1 MRFLKTDL
9 KRIFTEPAF
18 FLSLLL
24 GSLLL
29 FGAMGYLILSGQE
42 SQESGL
48 YARSQALALPFA
60 APLLA
65 AMPYSVMIMRENET
79 RYRILMTVK
88 MRKSGYKLPRLL
100 TCGISGAAVLFIPH
114 LVLFIVCDAMEG
126 TPDFKS
132 MLDLVLPLTF
142 GFGYGAFSYGLTF
155 ANRQRYVPLVMPQ
168 VLYMLCIYAFPHLHL
183 ERFYPPLDISPS
195 IFGGEI
201 TWERF
206 VIPAAL
212 TAAALVLTIA
222 GAVKAKVG
230 EEV

>member
-18 FLSLLL
+18 FLSLFL

-29 FGAMGYLILSGQE
+29 FGAMGYLIASGE
-42 SQESGL
+42 RSGL
-48 YARSQALALPFA
+48 YVRAQALALPFA

-65 AMPYSVMIMRENET
+65 AMPYSVMIMRERET
-79 RYRILMTVK
+79 RYGILMTVK

-100 TCGISGAAVLFIPH
+100 TCGLSGAAVLFIPH
-114 LVLFIVCDAMEG
+114 LLLFIVCMVLEG
-126 TPDFKS
+126 APAAENAAG
-132 MLDLVLPLTF
+132 LVLPLTF
-142 GFGYGAFSYGLTF
+142 GFGYGTFSYGLTF

-168 VLYMLCIYAFPHLHL
+168 VLYMLCIYAFPHIHL

-206 VIPAAL
+206 AVPAAL
-212 TAAALVLTIA
+212 TAAALVLTVA

-230 EEV
+230 EEI

>member
-1 MRFLKTDL
+1 MRFIKTDM

-24 GSLLL
+24 GTLLL
-29 FGAMGYLILSGQE
+29 FGAMGYLLASGND
-42 SQESGL
+42 SQVSGL
-48 YARSQALALPFA
+48 YVRAQALALPFA

-65 AMPYSVMIMRENET
+65 AMPYSVMIMRERET
-79 RYRILMTVK
+79 RYAILMTIK

-100 TCGISGAAVLFIPH
+100 TCGISGAAALFIPH
-114 LVLFIVCDAMEG
+114 LLLFVVCDAIEG
-126 TPDFKS
+126 TPDIKN

-142 GFGYGAFSYGLTF
+142 GFGYGTFSYGLTF

-168 VLYMLCIYAFPHLHL
+168 VLYMLCIYAFPHIHL

-206 VIPAAL
+206 AVPAAL

-222 GAVKAKVG
+222 GAVKTKVG
-230 EEV
+230 EDV